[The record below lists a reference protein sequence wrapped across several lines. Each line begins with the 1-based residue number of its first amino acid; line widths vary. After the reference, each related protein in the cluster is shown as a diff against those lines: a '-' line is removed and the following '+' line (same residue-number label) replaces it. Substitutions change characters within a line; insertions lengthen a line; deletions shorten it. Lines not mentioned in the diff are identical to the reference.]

1 MKEESPKESVVRW
14 RRSRSEESGCPTL
27 QQEGGG
33 ALHGGCIEDEAL
45 ETRERG
51 IVDGDGRN
59 KGEGSR
65 ADVEEPELGEV
76 QRGPV
81 LQLAEGVIAHR
92 ECANGRTADANR
104 LQLVEKEVLQFNR
117 SRIHQ
122 LQVQSLQRTA
132 VG

>member
-1 MKEESPKESVVRW
+1 MEAASKT
-14 RRSRSEESGCPTL
+14 RRSRRGSEESSMVMDG
-27 QQEGGG
+27 
-33 ALHGGCIEDEAL
+33 
-45 ETRERG
+45 TRGKEPAPMWRNRSW
-51 IVDGDGRN
+51 GRSS
-59 KGEGSR
+59 E
-65 ADVEEPELGEV
+65 
-76 QRGPV
+76 GPV

-104 LQLVEKEVLQFNR
+104 LQLVEKEVLQFNG

>member
-27 QQEGGG
+27 QQEGRG

-59 KGEGSR
+59 KGEGAR
-65 ADVEEPELGEV
+65 ADVEEPELGKV

-104 LQLVEKEVLQFNR
+104 LQLVETEVLQFNG

>member
-27 QQEGGG
+27 QQEGRG

-59 KGEGSR
+59 KGEGAR
-65 ADVEEPELGEV
+65 ADVEEPELGKV

-81 LQLAEGVIAHR
+81 L
-92 ECANGRTADANR
+92 
-104 LQLVEKEVLQFNR
+104 
-117 SRIHQ
+117 
-122 LQVQSLQRTA
+122 
-132 VG
+132 